1 MELWNTGMRRM
12 GKTSFYSLMRY
23 FIFISKFEKDQI
35 SNLIKNSTDYN
46 ALVLSLYLNY
56 YFCKKS
62 FLKAFQNARGKR
74 WIDEKCHWWNSPFY
88 KWNVIILK
96 CFHLSKLIVYQQKKA
111 CGFVKRALQ
120 YSIFYLPKIFSL
132 KMKMLISNKEK

>member
-1 MELWNTGMRRM
+1 MRRM

-62 FLKAFQNARGKR
+62 FLKAFQELAKMHAEN
-74 WIDEKCHWWNSPFY
+74 DEQMKNVINGISFPFY
-88 KWNVIILK
+88 KWNVIVLK
-96 CFHLSKLIVYQQKKA
+96 CFQLSKLIFHRQKKA

-132 KMKMLISNKEK
+132 KMKMLISNIEK